1 MATRDLKSSVSTIA
15 LGMSSVVKF
24 CRHTIVADHSGAGG
38 CGRDG
43 QRIGH
48 GARGG
53 GRGADCL
60 IAVAVCAPL
69 ESPLPIAPRGAPSIA
84 HSPLP
89 PSQAVSGAQSAAAM
103 QIQIQTQRNYA
114 IREKTTKQIPKLSCL
129 LSLHFC
135 DAALK
140 NLVCNLWYVQ
150 R

>member
-53 GRGADCL
+53 DCL
-60 IAVAVCAPL
+60 IAVAVCA
-69 ESPLPIAPRGAPSIA
+69 SPECPFPTAPRGTSSIA

-89 PSQAVSGAQSAAAM
+89 PRGQSAVAAA
-103 QIQIQTQRNYA
+103 IQIQTQRNYA
-114 IREKTTKQIPKLSCL
+114 GRQKTTKRIKKLSCL
-129 LSLHFC
+129 LTILLGRSVEKHSLQLQLYSPQSLLC
-135 DAALK
+135 T
-140 NLVCNLWYVQ
+140 
-150 R
+150 RER